1 MLYPGEYLQ
10 PTDAE
15 VVLDL
20 ENRRQLS
27 TKLVFAASG
36 TFLLLTTKNS
46 GNLKSSTKCLI
57 EQHPRLELG
66 DEGEP

>member
-15 VVLDL
+15 VLDL

-46 GNLKSSTKCLI
+46 GNLKSSTECLI
-57 EQHPRLELG
+57 EQHSRLELG